1 MMNTGDVIYALYAAL
16 LAHLRTHAPGLVS
29 ELGDRLFCEEPPVDY
44 EEELPFLL
52 VSQSGGRPIH
62 EMGGPP
68 AETVELKMSIWM
80 TVASGLAEGYRLR
93 GLLWEA
99 MDGDLLVGDADFN
112 ASATVQ
118 RAGWDNDRDGDW
130 REFSTTFAVVL
141 DSV

>member
-1 MMNTGDVIYALYAAL
+1 MNTGDVVYALYSAL
-16 LAHLRTHAPGLVS
+16 LRHLRTHAAQLVS
-29 ELGDRLFCEEPPVDY
+29 ALGDRLYCEEPPMDY
-44 EEELPFLL
+44 EDESPFLL

-68 AETVELKMSIWM
+68 AETVELKVSIWLP
-80 TVASGLAEGYRLR
+80 VASGLAEGYRLR

-99 MDGDLLVGDADFN
+99 MDTNVLVGDPDFN
-112 ASATVQ
+112 TTATVQ